1 MKKHYIKPESMLIT
15 CHAECLLPPS
25 EIDMGGSDNR
35 AEGDFVEL
43 SREEEDFSS
52 SAWDDFE

>member
-25 EIDMGGSDNR
+25 EIDMC
-35 AEGDFVEL
+35 GDAGDGFEEL